1 MSEEKTDTKF
11 TIDKATSLLK
21 SFAVLMKEG
30 CVNQEVYEARR
41 KTCEICQFNQKR
53 ASDNAH
59 FCGSC
64 GCGARDLA
72 KLYIEGVPVEQDY
85 SVRLW
90 MPTSNCPKDMHTNE
104 KGTGNFKPVGGRLA
118 QLKHFTMATLSEAMG
133 SAESGDQLEYINRT
147 VDIVES
153 VAESETEL
161 DELTE
166 IFEQNMPKNYNK
178 DEGIENEQA
187 KHSDTNQEQ

>member
-1 MSEEKTDTKF
+1 MEQEKQDTKF

-21 SFAVLMKEG
+21 AFAVLMKDG
-30 CVNQEVYEARR
+30 CVSREVYDNRR
-41 KTCEICQFNQKR
+41 KICEICEFNQKR

-72 KLYIEGVPVEQDY
+72 KLYIEGVPVEDDH

-90 MPTSNCPKDMHTNE
+90 MPTSNCPKDMHQND
-104 KGTGNFKPVGGRLA
+104 KGTGDFKPIGGRIA
-118 QLKHFTMATLSEAMG
+118 QLKHFTLATLSEAAG
-133 SAESGDQLEYINRT
+133 SSGANDQLEYINST

-153 VAESETEL
+153 VAESENEI

-166 IFEQNMPKNYNK
+166 IFEQNMPIDYNK
-178 DEGIENEQA
+178 KEETGNEE
-187 KHSDTNQEQ
+187 DTNSQS